1 LRPAAAG
8 AIIVSRSACP
18 KETWMK
24 ALVSITL
31 GILAVAPPLA
41 ALAQTFPLD
50 SVPPSDQE
58 LRLRITGK
66 TFHATL
72 SGGDRWH
79 VEYKPGGGF
88 SSKTQYKSDNSE
100 YDDEAGWTTQNGKI
114 CRVDL
119 EGATVC
125 NEVRIQG
132 KDTYMQ
138 RDDGQIVKIEPDADQ
153 KR

>member
-1 LRPAAAG
+1 
-8 AIIVSRSACP
+8 
-18 KETWMK
+18 MK
-24 ALVSITL
+24 APWSATFA
-31 GILAVAPPLA
+31 ILACGVPLA
-41 ALAQTFPLD
+41 AIAQTFPLD

-72 SGGDRWH
+72 TGGDRLH
-79 VEYKPGGGF
+79 IEYKPGGGF
-88 SSKTQYKSDNSE
+88 SSKTRFKADDSE

-132 KDTYMQ
+132 KDTYIQ
-138 RDDGQIVKIEPDADQ
+138 RDDGTVMKIEPDE
-153 KR
+153 K